1 MSGIPMAKNEDWG
14 NALDGGGITGYPGRV
29 YGPLAGSGGRGV
41 RFEVFTDRI
50 VARDPSGE
58 VFTLYSN
65 SAQVERS
72 GAGLS
77 IEASDRSFA
86 LVTTDRA
93 ALEELRESAPF
104 EIREKIES
112 AMGDLRSSQ
121 RGQRFTMLLVAVLLG
136 LVGWFGY
143 VGLKS
148 AAQATVKKLPISLDR
163 EIGDLAG
170 SEVIPGATPLAD
182 PVVPAAL
189 EEMVQR
195 LEPTAAVEG
204 FDYRIEVL
212 QSPNVNAIAL
222 PGGRIFVLTGLIS
235 AAETPEQVAGVLAHE
250 MAHVTLRH
258 GVKRL
263 VQSLGLVVAVEI
275 VIGDWGGLCV
285 LMVEGV
291 RHMVEQGYSREAE
304 AEADAEGVRML
315 LAAQIDPRGL
325 ARFFETLQHKHS
337 TEIPTWLGSHPDL
350 EDRIQRVEG
359 LVEEAQ
365 VSQYQGFSFEWDE
378 VRDRVE

>member
-1 MSGIPMAKNEDWG
+1 MGARWQRMMDWG
-14 NALDGGGITGYPGRV
+14 SALDEGGITGYPGRV

-41 RFEVFTDRI
+41 RFEVFSDRI
-50 VARDPSGE
+50 VARDQSGE

-65 SAQVERS
+65 SAQVERN
-72 GAGLS
+72 GAGVS

-86 LVTTDRA
+86 LVTTDGA

-104 EIREKIES
+104 EIREAIES
-112 AMGDLRSSQ
+112 ALGDLRSSQ
-121 RGQRFTMLLVAVLLG
+121 RGQRFTLLVVAVLLG

-143 VGLKS
+143 IGLKS

-170 SEVIPGATPLAD
+170 SDVIPGATPFAD
-182 PVVPAAL
+182 PVVQAAL

-204 FDYRIEVL
+204 FEYRVEVL
-212 QSPNVNAIAL
+212 ESPDVNAFAL

-275 VIGDWGGLCV
+275 VIGDWGGLSV

-291 RHMVEQGYSREAE
+291 RHLVEQGYSREAE

-325 ARFFETLQHKHS
+325 ARFFETLQHEHAVAM
-337 TEIPTWLGSHPDL
+337 PDWLGSHPDL
-350 EDRIQRVEG
+350 DDRIQHVEG
-359 LVEEAQ
+359 LVQEAQ
-365 VSQYQGFSFEWDE
+365 VSQYEGFSFDWDE
-378 VRDRVE
+378 VRGRVE